1 MRWWVDIAN
10 APNVTVFKPIV
21 DDLRDAGHSVVI
33 TAWDRGQAR
42 ALSEEAWPETRL
54 VGNAGFRSNPRS
66 KGTAIMN
73 RALSLVRA
81 MRSEHVDIALGHAS
95 NAQVLAATAL
105 RMPSVDMMDYEH
117 HPANHVGFRLADLVV
132 LPDVIPYSSVRKFGV
147 SRRRYVPYPCL
158 KEEIALATFVPQIGF
173 RTKLGVPEDSLLAV
187 VRPAAEGALYHRYR
201 NSLCDDVLSRL
212 VDFDATV
219 VLSPRTKSQGMRYL
233 GRPGVRVLFE
243 PVSGPDLLASADLF
257 IGGGGSMTRE
267 AAVLGTP
274 SYSIF
279 EGEPA
284 AVDQWLEK
292 HGRLVTLRDVQD
304 LPRPTRLWG
313 RRDRTAS
320 PEVLERFMALLMSRV
335 RPLVASLD

>member
-1 MRWWVDIAN
+1 
-10 APNVTVFKPIV
+10 
-21 DDLRDAGHSVVI
+21 
-33 TAWDRGQAR
+33 
-42 ALSEEAWPETRL
+42 
-54 VGNAGFRSNPRS
+54 
-66 KGTAIMN
+66 
-73 RALSLVRA
+73 
-81 MRSEHVDIALGHAS
+81 
-95 NAQVLAATAL
+95 
-105 RMPSVDMMDYEH
+105 MPSVDMMDYEH